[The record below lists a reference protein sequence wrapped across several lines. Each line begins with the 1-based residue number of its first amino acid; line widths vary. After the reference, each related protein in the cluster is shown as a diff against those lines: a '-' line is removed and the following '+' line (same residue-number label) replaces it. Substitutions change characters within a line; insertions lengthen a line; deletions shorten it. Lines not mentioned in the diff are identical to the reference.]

1 MSQLA
6 VQKRD
11 RVHIGAYVDRRY
23 ADELA
28 RLARESDRS
37 VRPSCH
43 YREQRQRN
51 RETRKPPPTRGFS
64 SSGRRDLNS
73 GPRVPQ
79 TPQAVCRRGAAG
91 GVTWLPDC
99 VCGPSRYRDA
109 APLRVPVSGRSAV

>member
-51 RETRKPPPTRGFS
+51 RETRNPLQPGGF
-64 SSGRRDLNS
+64 LH
-73 GPRVPQ
+73 
-79 TPQAVCRRGAAG
+79 RGAEI
-91 GVTWLPDC
+91 
-99 VCGPSRYRDA
+99 
-109 APLRVPVSGRSAV
+109 